1 MERYTIWVIKKRKK
15 SDMGKKYILL
25 WGQVGNFVLLM
36 MIKLWLLSYDL
47 HYFLTFKIDGI
58 LTK

>member
-1 MERYTIWVIKKRKK
+1 MERYTVIKKK

-47 HYFLTFKIDGI
+47 HYFLKFKIDGI